1 MGGATACILYPHAVR
16 GYFNPRSPWG
26 ERRLDLTVIGI
37 PSSISIHAPRGGS
50 DRRWQ
55 RLQANRTNFNPRS
68 PWGERP
74 ATAHHR
80 RRQTGFQSTLPV
92 GGATTLF
99 RIPILRLSISIHA
112 PRGGSDAEVHGPAR
126 QVPDFNPR
134 SPWGERRGDPADV
147 RRHGIFQSTLPVG
160 GATRKAG
167 KTGAGCG
174 HFNPRSPWGERPQ
187 RLSAAGSPFPFQ
199 STLPVGGATKW
210 VLKRLC
216 AQYISIHAPR
226 GGSDFWRHSRSCR
239 SGRFQSTL
247 PVGGATSGYV
257 TELLIP
263 PISIHAPRGGSD
275 CIGRLY
281 QQGRVISIHAPRGGS
296 DYFYV
301 CPLIV
306 AYNFN
311 PRSPWGERRFFLFL
325 TYHGIIFQSTLPVG
339 GATFAKSPP
348 YPSLG
353 ISIHAP
359 RGGSDHNRR
368 CQLVQYNHFNP
379 RSPWGERRLQLNPS
393 PVIRTFQS
401 TLPVGGATARQK

>member
-1 MGGATACILYPHAVR
+1 MRLCGRCRSGFQSTLPVGGATADGNAY
-16 GYFNPRSPWG
+16 
-26 ERRLDLTVIGI
+26 RLTA
-37 PSSISIHAPRGGS
+37 PISIHAPRGGS
-50 DRRWQ
+50 DRQ
-55 RLQANRTNFNPRS
+55 RHTTADGRPDFNPRS
-68 PWGERP
+68 PWGERQKLR
-74 ATAHHR
+74 ALREAK
-80 RRQTGFQSTLPV
+80 GIFQSTLPV

-275 CIGRLY
+275 EARQDADC
-281 QQGRVISIHAPRGGS
+281 QRG
-296 DYFYV
+296 
-301 CPLIV
+301 
-306 AYNFN
+306 NFN
-311 PRSPWGERRFFLFL
+311 PRSPWGERPAQIAGTSAKYL
-325 TYHGIIFQSTLPVG
+325 FQSTLPVG
-339 GATFAKSPP
+339 GAT
-348 YPSLG
+348 
-353 ISIHAP
+353 HA
-359 RGGSDHNRR
+359 
-368 CQLVQYNHFNP
+368 
-379 RSPWGERRLQLNPS
+379 
-393 PVIRTFQS
+393 
-401 TLPVGGATARQK
+401 